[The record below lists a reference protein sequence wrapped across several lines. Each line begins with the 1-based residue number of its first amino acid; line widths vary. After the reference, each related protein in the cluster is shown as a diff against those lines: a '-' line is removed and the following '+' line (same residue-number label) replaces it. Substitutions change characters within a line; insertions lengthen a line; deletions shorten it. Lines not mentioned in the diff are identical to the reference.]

1 MASAKDIKANARP
14 PRMGGRRGIVMGDK
28 PKDFKGSMK
37 RLLKFIS
44 PFKWKIIL
52 VMVLIVAATVLS
64 VINPK
69 VLAMATDTLA
79 DGVKAVAAGTGEID
93 FDRILQIVFY
103 CILLYGASS
112 IFNYLQGFIIAGVS
126 TKIAYNLRTSIMQKI
141 DRLPVSY
148 FNRVSYGDV
157 LSRITNDVDT
167 INMNLNQTLS
177 QAISAVITLL
187 GVLVMMLT
195 ISWRLTLVVL
205 ITLPMSAGVMAFV
218 MKKSQKHFF
227 RHQNILGSVNG
238 QVEEMYGGH
247 VAVKAF
253 NGEEDAV
260 ASFNE
265 DNEKLYEAAWKSN
278 FISGLMHPFMILIGN
293 LGYVAV
299 VVFGAGMTMKGTM
312 TIGGIQAF
320 IIYTRNFTQPISQVA
335 QIANQ
340 FQMLVAAYERVDEF
354 LGEDEID
361 DPEPKVC
368 TADIDIK
375 GDIKFDH
382 VKFGYE
388 DTDKIVIKD
397 FSCDVKAG
405 QKVAIVGPTGAGKTT
420 LVKLLMRFHDVKDGA
435 IYVDGHDITDFDRG
449 DLRREFGM
457 VLQDTWLYQASIRDN
472 IRYGELTATDEQVV
486 EAAKAAQVDHFIR
499 TLPGGYDMEINE
511 EANNI
516 SAGQKQLLTIAR
528 AILSNA
534 KVLILDEATSSVDT
548 RTEVM
553 IQEAMDNLMQ
563 GRTSFIIAHRLST
576 IRNADLILCLN
587 DGDIVEQGT
596 HDELMAK
603 NGFYANLYNS
613 QFENNG

>member
-227 RHQNILGSVNG
+227 RHQKILGSVNG

-420 LVKLLMRFHDVKDGA
+420 LVKLLMRFHDLKDGA
-435 IYVDGHDITDFDRG
+435 IYVDGHDITEFDRG

>member
-187 GVLVMMLT
+187 GVLAMMLT

-420 LVKLLMRFHDVKDGA
+420 LVKLLMRFHDLKDGA
-435 IYVDGHDITDFDRG
+435 IYVDGHDITEFDRG

>member
-14 PRMGGRRGIVMGDK
+14 PKMGGRRGIVMGDK

-227 RHQNILGSVNG
+227 RHQKILGSVNG

-420 LVKLLMRFHDVKDGA
+420 LVKLLMRFHDLKDGA
-435 IYVDGHDITDFDRG
+435 IYVDGHDITEFDRG

-548 RTEVM
+548 RTEIM

-596 HDELMAK
+596 HDELMAL

>member
-14 PRMGGRRGIVMGDK
+14 PRMGGRRGIVMGEK

-79 DGVKAVAAGTGEID
+79 DGVKAVAAGTGGID

-103 CILLYGASS
+103 CVLLYGASS

-187 GVLVMMLT
+187 GVLAMMLT

-278 FISGLMHPFMILIGN
+278 FISGLMHPFMTLIGN

-420 LVKLLMRFHDVKDGA
+420 LVKLLMRFHDLKDGA
-435 IYVDGHDITDFDRG
+435 IYVDGHDITEFDRG

>member
-14 PRMGGRRGIVMGDK
+14 PKMGGRKGIVMGEK

-52 VMVLIVAATVLS
+52 VMVLIVASTVLS

-79 DGVKAVAAGTGEID
+79 DGVKDIAAGTGGID

-227 RHQNILGSVNG
+227 RHQKILGSVNG

-278 FISGLMHPFMILIGN
+278 FISGLMHPFMTDRKS
-293 LGYVAV
+293 V
-299 VVFGAGMTMKGTM
+299 V
-312 TIGGIQAF
+312 
-320 IIYTRNFTQPISQVA
+320 
-335 QIANQ
+335 
-340 FQMLVAAYERVDEF
+340 
-354 LGEDEID
+354 
-361 DPEPKVC
+361 
-368 TADIDIK
+368 
-375 GDIKFDH
+375 
-382 VKFGYE
+382 
-388 DTDKIVIKD
+388 
-397 FSCDVKAG
+397 
-405 QKVAIVGPTGAGKTT
+405 
-420 LVKLLMRFHDVKDGA
+420 
-435 IYVDGHDITDFDRG
+435 
-449 DLRREFGM
+449 
-457 VLQDTWLYQASIRDN
+457 
-472 IRYGELTATDEQVV
+472 
-486 EAAKAAQVDHFIR
+486 
-499 TLPGGYDMEINE
+499 
-511 EANNI
+511 
-516 SAGQKQLLTIAR
+516 
-528 AILSNA
+528 
-534 KVLILDEATSSVDT
+534 
-548 RTEVM
+548 
-553 IQEAMDNLMQ
+553 
-563 GRTSFIIAHRLST
+563 
-576 IRNADLILCLN
+576 
-587 DGDIVEQGT
+587 
-596 HDELMAK
+596 
-603 NGFYANLYNS
+603 
-613 QFENNG
+613 

>member
-14 PRMGGRRGIVMGDK
+14 PKMGGRRGIVMGDK

-93 FDRILQIVFY
+93 FNRILQIVFY

-420 LVKLLMRFHDVKDGA
+420 LVKLLMRFHDLKDGA
-435 IYVDGHDITDFDRG
+435 IYVDGHDITEFDRG

-596 HDELMAK
+596 HDELMAL

>member
-93 FDRILQIVFY
+93 FNRILQIVFY

>member
-14 PRMGGRRGIVMGDK
+14 PKMGGRRGIVMGDK

-79 DGVKAVAAGTGEID
+79 DGVKAVAAGTGGID

-103 CILLYGASS
+103 CVLLYGASS

-420 LVKLLMRFHDVKDGA
+420 LVKLLMRFHDLKDGA
-435 IYVDGHDITDFDRG
+435 IYVDGHDITEFDRG

-563 GRTSFIIAHRLST
+563 DRTSFIIAHRLST

>member
-14 PRMGGRRGIVMGDK
+14 PRMGGRRGIVMGEK

-103 CILLYGASS
+103 CVLLYGASS

-187 GVLVMMLT
+187 GVLAMMLT

-420 LVKLLMRFHDVKDGA
+420 LVKLLMRFHDLKDGA
-435 IYVDGHDITDFDRG
+435 IYVDGHDITEFDRG

>member
-14 PRMGGRRGIVMGDK
+14 PKMGGRRGIVMGDK

-420 LVKLLMRFHDVKDGA
+420 LVKLLMRFHDLKDGA
-435 IYVDGHDITDFDRG
+435 IYVDGHDITEFDRG

>member
-14 PRMGGRRGIVMGDK
+14 PKMGGRKGIVMGEK

-52 VMVLIVAATVLS
+52 VMVLIVASTVLS

-79 DGVKAVAAGTGEID
+79 DGVKDIAAGTGGID

-227 RHQNILGSVNG
+227 RHQKILGSVNG

-278 FISGLMHPFMILIGN
+278 FISGLMHPFMTLIGN

-420 LVKLLMRFHDVKDGA
+420 LVKLLMRFHDLKDGA
-435 IYVDGHDITDFDRG
+435 IYVDGHDITEFDRG

-548 RTEVM
+548 RTEVL

-596 HDELMAK
+596 HDELMAL